1 MFQCHQQ
8 DSSCPHQIQYNYTL
22 PHALSLTYTM
32 LITPPEGYQP
42 LSLLGWERELNRT
55 FSDNQRHHILR
66 FTHKSSICTK
76 IQETNHKLLTRWY
89 RTPVLLHKFFPA
101 TSDICW
107 RCGEER
113 GTLLHI
119 FWSCPKM
126 VDFWKT
132 VCLYVVLHKSSQNA
146 LCRKTPWVFYYM
158 HPQLQSASTPFRH
171 KCS

>member
-1 MFQCHQQ
+1 MHY
-8 DSSCPHQIQYNYTL
+8 P
-22 PHALSLTYTM
+22 SLI
-32 LITPPEGYQP
+32 LCWSP
-42 LSLLGWERELNRT
+42 LQKDTKLRGSLGWERELNLT

-66 FTHKSSICTK
+66 FTHKSLIYTK
-76 IQETNHKLLTRWY
+76 IQETNYKLLTRWY

-146 LCRKTPWVFYYM
+146 LSRKSPRFFYYM
-158 HPQLQSASTPFRH
+158 HPQLQSASIRNLWCATSETQQRH
-171 KCS
+171 AFPYSGNRRNHQP